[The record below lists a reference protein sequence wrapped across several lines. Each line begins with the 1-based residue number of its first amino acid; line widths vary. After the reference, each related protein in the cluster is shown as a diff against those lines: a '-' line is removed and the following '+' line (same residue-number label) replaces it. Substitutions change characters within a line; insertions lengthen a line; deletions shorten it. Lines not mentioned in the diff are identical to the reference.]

1 MENREFT
8 SQVEYDGSTL
18 AMDLVES
25 AWKTVAGLIAEPGK
39 ENTIYSLDISIMEK
53 SPEILAHL
61 IKNLINEIQKT
72 RETYFILDIKV
83 PKDSSEEEYIKL
95 AHTLKNES
103 YIDSYRV
110 IQTKNS
116 TERHIHLICE

>member
-1 MENREFT
+1 M
-8 SQVEYDGSTL
+8 
-18 AMDLVES
+18 
-25 AWKTVAGLIAEPGK
+25 AGLIAEPGK

-95 AHTLKNES
+95 ANTLKNES

>member
-95 AHTLKNES
+95 ANTLKNES

>member
-1 MENREFT
+1 MENEEFT
-8 SQVEYDGSTL
+8 SQIEYDWPAISMELIEST
-18 AMDLVES
+18 
-25 AWKTVAGLIAEPGK
+25 WKTVAWLVAGLEK
-39 ENTIYSLDISIMEK
+39 EGSIYSLDISKTEEN
-53 SPEILAHL
+53 PEILAHL

-95 AHTLKNES
+95 ANTLKNES

>member
-61 IKNLINEIQKT
+61 IKNLIKEIQKT

-95 AHTLKNES
+95 ANTLKNES